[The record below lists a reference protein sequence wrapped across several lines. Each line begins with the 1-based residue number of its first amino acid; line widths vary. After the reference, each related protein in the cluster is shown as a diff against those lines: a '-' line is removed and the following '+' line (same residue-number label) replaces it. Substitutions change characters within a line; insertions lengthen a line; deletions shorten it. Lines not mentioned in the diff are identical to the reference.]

1 MMPDSGWRTLFAE
14 AFRRS
19 ANAMVLLDARRRVV
33 DVNGAFLQLL
43 GHQRD
48 AITGRPIYEFIVGG
62 PMTSQRE
69 WMAALRNER
78 LAGTADLR
86 RADGGR
92 VRVEFAGH
100 PATATGQRLVLFVA
114 LNVSRK
120 AALIDR
126 AAPERPPAGA
136 LSKREVEVVRLIAL
150 GSSGT
155 EIATEL
161 QLSHNTIR
169 THVRNAMAKL
179 GARSRAQLVAMSLAE
194 GLMLHEE
201 LLAEGPML
209 HEELDVTHAG

>member
-1 MMPDSGWRTLFAE
+1 MVPDSGWRALFEE

-43 GHQRD
+43 GHQRA
-48 AITGRPIYEFIVGG
+48 AIMGRPIYELIVGG
-62 PMTSQRE
+62 PIASQRE
-69 WMAALRNER
+69 WKIALRDDR
-78 LAGTADLR
+78 IAGSADLR

-126 AAPERPPAGA
+126 TASERAQTGA

-169 THVRNAMAKL
+169 THVRNAMTKL

-201 LLAEGPML
+201 LDFRQVG
-209 HEELDVTHAG
+209 

>member
-1 MMPDSGWRTLFAE
+1 MVPDSGWRTLFAE

-48 AITGRPIYEFIVGG
+48 AIMGRPIYEFIVGG
-62 PMTSQRE
+62 PMASQRQ

-78 LAGTADLR
+78 LAGSADLR

-114 LNVSRK
+114 LNASRK

-126 AAPERPPAGA
+126 KASERARTGA

-169 THVRNAMAKL
+169 THVRNAMTKL
-179 GARSRAQLVAMSLAE
+179 GASSRAQLVAMSLAE

-201 LLAEGPML
+201 L
-209 HEELDVTHAG
+209 DFRQQAG

>member
-1 MMPDSGWRTLFAE
+1 MVPDSGWRTLFTE

-48 AITGRPIYEFIVGG
+48 AIMGRPIYELIVGG
-62 PMTSQRE
+62 PIASQRE

-126 AAPERPPAGA
+126 TASERARTGA

-169 THVRNAMAKL
+169 THVRNAMTKL

-201 LLAEGPML
+201 L
-209 HEELDVTHAG
+209 DFTQAG